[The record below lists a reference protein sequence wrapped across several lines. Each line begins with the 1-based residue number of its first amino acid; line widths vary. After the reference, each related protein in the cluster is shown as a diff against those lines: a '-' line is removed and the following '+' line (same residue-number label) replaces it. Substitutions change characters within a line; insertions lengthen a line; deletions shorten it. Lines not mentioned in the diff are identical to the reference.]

1 MTELYR
7 GLLEILVMRFIEQV
21 ETLRMHIRANNTGTV
36 ENFEI
41 DMGVT
46 GFWNLMLETVFTI
59 FSILFLITGVCLA
72 AVLAIASYPVAAFIN
87 YGIWLLHNTK
97 HPQED
102 DKPMIIKQDNGQ
114 EKK

>member
-21 ETLRMHIRANNTGTV
+21 ETLRMHIRANNSGQV
-36 ENFEI
+36 ENFEM
-41 DMGVT
+41 DVGVT

-72 AVLAIASYPVAAFIN
+72 AVLAIVSYPVAAFIN
-87 YGIWLLHNTK
+87 YGAWLLSNTK
-97 HPQED
+97 NPQD
-102 DKPMIIKQDNGQ
+102 DRPTIIKQDNDQ

>member
-41 DMGVT
+41 DIGVT

-72 AVLAIASYPVAAFIN
+72 AVLAIVSYPFAAFIN
-87 YGIWLLHNTK
+87 YSSWLLSNTRN
-97 HPQED
+97 PNQ
-102 DKPMIIKQDNGQ
+102 DKPIIIKQDNDQ